1 MGLLSYNDFI
11 AESEKV
17 SIDKDLREY
26 TLTHVNAD
34 KFNLKGAN
42 LYKEFSVLPYKKE
55 TLDELKK
62 IHSMLANAIDEL
74 NVQDLYK
81 AVIKTDLSVYDF
93 GKIYTTKF
101 SLKDIPEL
109 STTLEPEQQ
118 QALASSEREFLL
130 NNYSQLPKGM
140 RDSIIDELR
149 ERAEVL
155 CVAVEA
161 LFYYVRLIDT
171 DNFYN
176 GKTGEEIV
184 EDYQE
189 CIDRAIKEQQ
199 FSADGPFTDM
209 KSKIPLSSDSEK
221 AYWECEKNMKK
232 FFIRG
237 TVNPKQLQGEDTVG
251 GLKGLKFALLLPEK
265 ESSIEDYS
273 HFDITELSN
282 RIKSFYT
289 NILKK

>member
-1 MGLLSYNDFI
+1 MGLLSYYDFI
-11 AESEKV
+11 VESEKI

-34 KFNLKGAN
+34 KFNLRGDN

-62 IHSMLANAIDEL
+62 IHTMLANAIDEL
-74 NVQDLYK
+74 DIQDLYK
-81 AVIKTDLSVYDF
+81 AVTKSDLSVYDF

-101 SLKDIPEL
+101 SLNDIPEL

-130 NNYSQLPKGM
+130 NNYSQLPKAI
-140 RDSIIDELR
+140 RDSIVDELR

-155 CVAVEA
+155 CVVIEA
-161 LFYYVRLIDT
+161 LFYYVRLIDK

-176 GKTGEEIV
+176 GKTGEEII
-184 EDYQE
+184 EEYQE
-189 CIDRAIKEQQ
+189 CIDKAIKEQQ
-199 FSADGPFTDM
+199 FSVDGPFTDM
-209 KSKIPLSSDSEK
+209 KSKIPVSTDSET

-237 TVNPKQLQGEDTVG
+237 TANLKKLQEEDNIG
-251 GLKGLKFALLLPEK
+251 SLKGLKFSLLLPEQ
-265 ESSIEDYS
+265 EDSVENYS
-273 HFDITELSN
+273 HFNITELSN

>member
-1 MGLLSYNDFI
+1 MGLLSYHDFI

-26 TLTHVNAD
+26 TLSHVNAD
-34 KFNLKGAN
+34 KFNLKGNN

-55 TLDELKK
+55 TLEELKK
-62 IHSMLANAIDEL
+62 IHIMLTESIESL

-81 AVIKTDLSVYDF
+81 AVTKSDLSVYDF

-101 SLKDIPEL
+101 SLKNIPEL
-109 STTLEPEQQ
+109 LTNLEPDQQ

-130 NNYSQLPKGM
+130 NNYSQLQKGI

-155 CVAVEA
+155 CVVIEA
-161 LFYYVRLIDT
+161 LFYYVRLIDK

-176 GKTGEEIV
+176 GKTGEELV

-189 CIDRAIKEQQ
+189 CIDKAIKEQQ
-199 FSADGPFTDM
+199 FSAEGPFTDM
-209 KSKIPLSSDSEK
+209 KSKIPLSSDSER

-237 TVNPKQLQGEDTVG
+237 TINPKQLQKEENIG
-251 GLKGLKFALLLPEK
+251 GLKGLKFSLLLPEK
-265 ESSIEDYS
+265 ENSVEDYS
-273 HFDITELSN
+273 HFDVTELSN